1 MLGDILGLGSAIAFG
16 ANATVARR
24 GVLRASSNY
33 IATVSIFTGPL
44 FFLPIAFL
52 TGDLSRMG
60 QTPLQAHFY
69 LALSGIVHFTIGRTW
84 VYRSLQLIGSTR
96 SYIVTSLYPIVSIV
110 LAMLLLGESMKPL
123 LALGILFS
131 LSGPL
136 LTLVKEETVESGAQ
150 SPINDQGVEV
160 DRHTLWIGMAYGAGA
175 ALFWGS
181 SAILIKLGLE
191 KGGSP
196 IGGSLI
202 AYVAASLAV
211 SPTLFKRENRNEI
224 LHADKESF
232 RLALLSGLAANIAQL
247 LKYLALDSGS
257 VIVITLLSRTTPLW
271 VLLISYTFNRK
282 LESFSRWVL
291 LGNALLIIGTILI
304 MI

>member
-1 MLGDILGLGSAIAFG
+1 MFGDILGLGSAVAFG
-16 ANATVARR
+16 ANAIVARR

-33 IATVSIFTGPL
+33 IAMVSIFTGPVFFFAIAL
-44 FFLPIAFL
+44 F
-52 TGDLSRMG
+52 TGDLSRMT
-60 QTPLQAHFY
+60 QVPWQAHFY
-69 LALSGIVHFTIGRTW
+69 LALSGVVHFTIGRTW
-84 VYRSLQLIGSTR
+84 VYRSIQLIGSTR

-110 LAMLLLGESMKPL
+110 LAMLLLGEKMNPV

-136 LTLVKEETVESGAQ
+136 LTLIKEETVEGNVQREGA
-150 SPINDQGVEV
+150 EV
-160 DRHTLWIGMAYGAGA
+160 DRRTLWVGMAYGAGA

-181 SAILIKLGLE
+181 SAIFIKLGLE

-202 AYVAASLAV
+202 AYLAASLAL
-211 SPTLFKRENRNEI
+211 SPSLFRRENRNEL
-224 LHADKESF
+224 LHADRESF
-232 RLALLSGLAANIAQL
+232 HLGLLSGMTSNIAQM
-247 LKYLALDSGS
+247 LKYLALDYGS

-271 VLLISYTFNRK
+271 VLLISYLFNRK